1 MIVLVALRKELLEQW
16 RTYRFLVV
24 LATLTAFGFASP
36 LLAKMMP
43 QLFELIPGAEG
54 FSQLIPSPTT
64 RDAVDQYIRNTNQFG
79 VLLGLLLAMGMVAQE
94 KERGTLALVLVK
106 PMPRW
111 AVLAAKFAALGIT
124 FAASLTA
131 ASLAAYFYTFVLFE
145 ALPLGGWLALS
156 GLLLLFV
163 LVYAAFTL
171 FASTLTRSQAVAGG
185 MGFGLIL
192 LLAALAAIPTVGEYM
207 PLQLMGWG
215 AALALGQ
222 TPDPAW
228 GALAVS
234 VGIIV
239 VSLVA
244 AWAVFRRQEL

>member
-1 MIVLVALRKELLEQW
+1 MKVIVALRKELLEQW
-16 RTYRFLVV
+16 RTYRFVVV

-36 LLAKMMP
+36 LLAKLMP

-64 RDAVDQYIRNTNQFG
+64 RDAVDQYIRNMNQFG
-79 VLLGLLLAMGMVAQE
+79 ALLGLLLAMGMVAQE

-111 AVLAAKFAALGIT
+111 AVLAAKFAALGVT

-131 ASLAAYFYTFVLFE
+131 AGLAAYFYTFVLFE
-145 ALPLGGWLALS
+145 ALPLGGWLALN
-156 GLLLLFV
+156 GLLLLFI
-163 LVYAAFTL
+163 LVYVAFTL
-171 FASTLTRSQAVAGG
+171 LASTLSRSQAVAGG
-185 MGFGLIL
+185 MGFGFVL

-207 PLQLMGWG
+207 PLQLVGWG

-222 TPDPAW
+222 SAGPAW

-234 VGIIV
+234 LGIIA